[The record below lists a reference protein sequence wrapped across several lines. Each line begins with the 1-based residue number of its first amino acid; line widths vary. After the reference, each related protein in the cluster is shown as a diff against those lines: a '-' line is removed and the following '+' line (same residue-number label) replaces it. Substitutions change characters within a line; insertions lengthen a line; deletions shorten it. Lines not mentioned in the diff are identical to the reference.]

1 MPGRIVSAVR
11 HIRDLALRVAGGPA
25 RLRVVLTLAAVL
37 GLSGADTGT
46 ISSTAGN
53 LERAFGVGNTQIGV
67 LLTVVGLT
75 GAVFTIPAGIL
86 TDRTRR
92 TRLLAGSIVV
102 WAAATVASGAAT
114 SYLWLLLARTGLGAA
129 TAAAGPALASLTGDY
144 FPASD
149 RGRMYGLILGGDLV
163 GSGFGYLVSGDL
175 SSLTSWRVAFWW
187 LALPSLALAWVMWRM
202 PEPARGGSSRIE
214 AGQEEIRD
222 EREGAEPGRREHAA
236 QTDEPAGTRQP
247 DLAERAVRRARVK
260 PQRELVL
267 REDPASRPWWWA
279 VRYVLRVRTN
289 VVIIVAS
296 ALGYFFF
303 AGLRSFAIIFATG
316 HYGLSKPVA
325 TSLIVVIGA
334 GAVAG
339 VLTGGRVADGLL
351 RRGHVRAR
359 VLVPAV
365 CLLALPAV
373 LAPAIAA
380 TGIAVALPLL
390 IVGAFLLGAPNP
402 PLDAA
407 RLDIIH
413 PQLWGRAEAVRTV
426 LRSAGEAAAPLAFG
440 YVSQYVF
447 GGPGSSAGAAGGAG
461 SGQAGNPTGLEY
473 TFLIFLIPLVIAGLL
488 ALMGLR
494 TYPRD
499 VATARASVRAID
511 EAEPA
516 GEPGRRHAA

>member
-1 MPGRIVSAVR
+1 MPGRIVTAVR

-92 TRLLAGSIVV
+92 TRLLGGSIVV
-102 WAAATVASGAAT
+102 WAAATVVSGAAT
-114 SYLWLLLARTGLGAA
+114 SYLWLLLARVGLGAA
-129 TAAAGPALASLTGDY
+129 IAVTGPALASLTGDY

-149 RGRMYGLILGGDLV
+149 RGRMYGLILAGDLV

-175 SSLTSWRVAFWW
+175 SSVTTWRVAFWW
-187 LALPSLALAWVMWRM
+187 LALPSLALAWVVWRM

-214 AGQEEIRD
+214 IGQEEIRD
-222 EREGAEPGRREHAA
+222 ERDVEPGQREHAA
-236 QTDEPAGTRQP
+236 ETDEPAGTDRP
-247 DLAERAVRRARVK
+247 DLAERAVRHAEVK

-267 REDPASRPWWWA
+267 REDPTNRPWWWA

-316 HYGLSKPVA
+316 HYGLSKPMA

-365 CLLALPAV
+365 CLLALPLV
-373 LAPAIAA
+373 LAPAIATA
-380 TGIAVALPLL
+380 AVAVALPLL
-390 IVGAFLLGAPNP
+390 IGGAFLLGAPNP

-413 PQLWGRAEAVRTV
+413 PRLWGRAEAVRTV
-426 LRSAGEAAAPLAFG
+426 LRSTCEAAAPLAFG

-461 SGQAGNPTGLEY
+461 SGQTGNPTGLEY
-473 TFLIFLIPLVIAGLL
+473 TFLVFLIPLVIAGLL
-488 ALMGLR
+488 ALVGLR

-499 VATARASVRAID
+499 VATAMASVRAID
-511 EAEPA
+511 ETEPDEEL
-516 GEPGRRHAA
+516 GDRHAA